1 MFSVQQV
8 LEQVVKEELTG
19 TVKSGRG
26 SKINSQV
33 ESHLNQWIA
42 EVSLISLEGDKSTL
56 RRD

>member
-8 LEQVVKEELTG
+8 LEQVIKEELTG

-33 ESHLNQWIA
+33 ESHQNQWIA
-42 EVSLISLEGDKSTL
+42 EVSLISLEGG
-56 RRD
+56 